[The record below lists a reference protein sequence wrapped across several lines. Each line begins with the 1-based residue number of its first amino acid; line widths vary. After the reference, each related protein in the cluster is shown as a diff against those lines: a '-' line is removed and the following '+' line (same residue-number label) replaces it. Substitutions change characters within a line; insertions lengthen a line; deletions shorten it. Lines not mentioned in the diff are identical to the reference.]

1 VPVQKT
7 YRLIIVALF
16 GSIMA
21 VTRLFVPSPIDKI
34 LIAVDAILLALSALF
49 VKDIGATYVGAAG
62 GTLTG
67 LLRPSLIPFSIIYSI
82 LYGVLVDVFMKVF
95 KVKASSQGVN
105 RNKIMYAMACST
117 LIIGFISYYAT
128 TLFPQIIVASP
139 MMDMMVAFFGP
150 ITGAV
155 AGYAAAYLWNKYLRS
170 IPM

>member
-1 VPVQKT
+1 MQKT

-49 VKDIGATYVGAAG
+49 VKGVGATYVGAAG

-82 LYGVLVDVFMKVF
+82 LYGVLVDLFVRVFN
-95 KVKASSQGVN
+95 VKASNQGVN
-105 RNKIMYAMACST
+105 RNKLIYAMACST
-117 LIIGFISYYAT
+117 LLIGFLSYYGT
-128 TLFPQIIVASP
+128 TQFPQIITHSP
-139 MMDMMVAFFGP
+139 MIDMMVAFFGP
-150 ITGAV
+150 ATGAV
-155 AGYAAAYLWNKYLRS
+155 AGYAAAYLWNKYLKS
-170 IPM
+170 IPL

>member
-1 VPVQKT
+1 MQKT

-49 VKDIGATYVGAAG
+49 VKGVGATYVGAAG

-82 LYGVLVDVFMKVF
+82 IYGVLVDAFMALF
-95 KVKASSQGVN
+95 KVKASNQGVN
-105 RNKIMYAMACST
+105 RNKLISAMACST

-128 TLFPQIIVASP
+128 TQFPQIVTQSP
-139 MMDMMVAFFGP
+139 MLDLMVAFFGP
-150 ITGAV
+150 ATGAV
-155 AGYAAAYLWNKYLRS
+155 AGYATAYLWNKYLKS
-170 IPM
+170 IPL